1 MAIGDA
7 GITVDKLERG
17 SWNTEWTVDVDRQ
30 SRKGLLDRFK
40 VRTQVPTGMN
50 HDMLF
55 VACEQIS
62 RGEEPRGLN
71 TKGYGSRL

>member
-40 VRTQVPTGMN
+40 VKTQVPT
-50 HDMLF
+50 D
-55 VACEQIS
+55 
-62 RGEEPRGLN
+62 
-71 TKGYGSRL
+71 